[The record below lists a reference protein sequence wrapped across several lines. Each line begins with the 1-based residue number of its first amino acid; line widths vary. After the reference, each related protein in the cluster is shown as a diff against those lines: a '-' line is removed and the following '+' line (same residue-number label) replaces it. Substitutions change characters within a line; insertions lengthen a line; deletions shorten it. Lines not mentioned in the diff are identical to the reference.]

1 LTAEIIR
8 TVLVVILLTAILTGA
23 ITVTLAVFRRR
34 FPADPRINDNDSIG
48 IYLVIVSA
56 TYGVFLAFVTYALWG
71 QRNQA
76 QQFIETEAAELNFLF
91 HVSRGFPEPT
101 RSQLLQLIR
110 TYNNNIISLEWP
122 AMVHSELK
130 FLYGRN
136 PAIDTII
143 DILTRFIPSTDT
155 ERSLCEQALEV
166 AEKVYIARRMR
177 LLSARSSIG
186 LYVWLVIIIG
196 AIVNVVPTLFLR
208 VRHFTYQFVAKFCL
222 VALLLLVILTIRD
235 LDNPFRGSWRVQP
248 EAYILNNQR
257 MDAVLSESQEGSTPL
272 IPPLTS
278 PK

>member
-1 LTAEIIR
+1 MTAEIIR
-8 TVLVVILLTAILTGA
+8 TVLFVILLTAILTGL
-23 ITVTLAVFRRR
+23 ITATIAALKRR
-34 FPADPRINDNDSIG
+34 FPADFRANDNDSIG

-76 QQFIETEAAELNFLF
+76 QQFVETEAAELNFLF

-101 RSQLLQLIR
+101 RSQLLQQIR
-110 TYNNNIISLEWP
+110 TYNNIISLEWP
-122 AMVHSELK
+122 AMVRSDLK

-136 PAIDTII
+136 PAIDSIL
-143 DILTRFIPSTDT
+143 DMLTRFTPSTDT
-155 ERSLCEQALEV
+155 ERSLRGQALEV

-208 VRHFTYQFVAKFCL
+208 VRHLTYQFVAKFCL

-257 MDAVLSESQEGSTPL
+257 MEAVLSESQEKSAPS